1 MPILLVILALIL
13 CIAPRSVARVKNVTV
28 TATADWTSANY
39 LGAYGPYEW
48 VIGRVT
54 YEINPSDPLNT
65 IIVDVDNAPKNAN
78 GLIEFSTDF
87 QLLKPKN
94 IELGSKKLLYIVV
107 NRGNRNNNF
116 NDLLANR
123 GFTIVWSGWQGNIPF
138 GLTAPDTG
146 TFGNDFPI
154 AKNPDGS
161 SITGKVYNTFY
172 VGASNVATVQYSL
185 ALTYDRGAGYKAIP
199 AVYPNHLDDP
209 NAQLWIH
216 EYPYAPR
223 VVVPKNQWA
232 FAKANPD
239 GTKGAPSIND
249 IWLEGGFQPGLGY
262 ELVYTGKDPI
272 VQGLSFA
279 SVRDLVAF
287 LKYDPSDANPVKVP
301 GGMVAAYAYG
311 KSQSGRF
318 LRVLTYLGFN
328 ESENHRPVFDGI
340 YADAPGGSQGAFN
353 FRFCNPGR
361 VTSPDVD
368 VYQLTDYPPFSFS
381 TTTDPYTGIKGSLLD
396 RAIARHVVPKFFQIQ
411 TSAEYWTRSGSLAH
425 LLPDLSGD
433 QHFPK
438 NVRYYH
444 ISSTQ
449 HSPNTTSTTN
459 PVRQLP
465 SNTNN
470 FKPVIDGLLVALDE
484 WVTKGIKPPPNTLPT
499 LKERTI
505 GDWRQGHRPPH
516 HKLHMLEERTIG
528 HWWHGRSGFPSI
540 PGVNYPS
547 YIHEPPI
554 FDQRTLVNGVV
565 TELPIKTVPPENFY
579 PAYAPTVDADG
590 NEIAGIRTPDIHCP
604 VATYTGWTLYQGTYG
619 TGILIRNA
627 GSAIP
632 FAKTKAER
640 RASGDPRLSLEERYK
655 DHNAYVACVA
665 RWARHLAKQRYI
677 LPAEVDNYI
686 QRAEDS
692 DILK

>member
-1 MPILLVILALIL
+1 MKRRIPIMLLILALVL
-13 CIAPRSVARVKNVTV
+13 CIATPSIARVKSIVI
-28 TATADWTSANY
+28 TATEDWTSANY
-39 LGAYGPYEW
+39 SGAYGPYEW
-48 VIGRVT
+48 VIGKVT
-54 YEINPSDPLNT
+54 YEVNPSDPLNT
-65 IIVDVDNAPKNAN
+65 IIVDVDKAPRNAS

-107 NRGNRNNNF
+107 NRGGRNNNF

-138 GLTAPDTG
+138 GLTAPNTG
-146 TFGNDFPI
+146 TFGNDFPT

-161 SITGKVYNTFY
+161 AITGKVYNTFY
-172 VGASNVATVQYSL
+172 VGANNVGTVQYSL
-185 ALTYDRGAGYKAIP
+185 ALTFDRNAGYKAIP
-199 AVYPNHLDDP
+199 AVYPNHRDDP
-209 NAQLWIH
+209 NAELWTH
-216 EYPYAPR
+216 EYPYAQR
-223 VVVPKNQWA
+223 MVVPKDNWA
-232 FAKANPD
+232 FAKANAD
-239 GTKGAPSIND
+239 GTKGAPSVND
-249 IWLEGGFQPGLGY
+249 IWLAGGFQPGLGY
-262 ELVYTGKDPI
+262 ELVYTGQDPI

-279 SVRDLVAF
+279 SVRDLMAF

-328 ESENHRPVFDGI
+328 ESEGHRQVFDGI

-368 VYQLTDYPPFSFS
+368 VYQLTDVPPFSFS
-381 TTTDPYTGIKGSLLD
+381 TTTDPYTGITGSLLD
-396 RAIARHVVPKFFQIQ
+396 RAIARNVVPKFFQIQ
-411 TSAEYWTRSGSLAH
+411 TAAEYWTRSGSLAH

-438 NVRYYH
+438 DVRYYH
-444 ISSTQ
+444 VSSTQ
-449 HSPNTTSTTN
+449 HSPGTTSTTN

-484 WVTKGIKPPPNTLPT
+484 WVTEGIKPPHNTLPK
-499 LKERTI
+499 LEDGTI
-505 GDWRQGHRPPH
+505 GDWRQGP
-516 HKLHMLEERTIG
+516 
-528 HWWHGRSGFPSI
+528 SGFPRI

-554 FDQRTLVNGVV
+554 FDQRTMVDGVV
-565 TELPIKTVPPENFY
+565 TQLPIRTVPPEHFY

-604 VATYTGWTLYQGTYG
+604 IATYTGWTLYQGTYG

-632 FAKTKAER
+632 FAKTKADR
-640 RASGDPRLSLEERYK
+640 LASGDPRLSLQERYK
-655 DHNAYVACVA
+655 NHDKYVKCVA
-665 RWARHLAKQRYI
+665 QWAKHLGKQRYI

-692 DILK
+692 SVLK